1 MTRIATLLAAA
12 AVCAGTLTN
21 AADDMPS
28 GASAPRYSARVINP
42 KLAHGIFEARTRT
55 FFVCGTDGAVLRSE
69 DGVAWVQ
76 AETPTMADLTRLS
89 ADSRGR
95 VLVAVGKNGAILRSE
110 NSGRSWALA
119 ANDTTSTDLN
129 AVIQHARSG
138 TWLAAGT
145 NGVILRSRD
154 EGKSWKSLGQ
164 GVSLTFHTLFV
175 DPSRDA
181 IFVGGDE
188 GIIGRSLNGGESF
201 QVKAIEMEE
210 PRTPITQFFEHG
222 GRLIATSALGRLLI
236 SEDGGSSW
244 NVLKTGTGAFFT
256 GGAFDPDSKSFVLTS
271 HTGDVFRSLNVDFR
285 PFKKLKKELEETL
298 NYRKSEGKKDAILV
312 FADAACF
319 LSHNKHFEECEIL
332 EWWWNETTTEWRQ
345 NNQNIT
351 VVCPH
356 PGLVLNDPLLSD
368 TKGHLN
374 GKHTI
379 TIDLKQSHENQKRKS
394 KRILIAEPNSD
405 IRVLYS
411 LFTKQHGFSIS
422 DVSIVENGNKCL
434 EILLSNTADDDDNNN
449 NNNINDNDYDIII
462 LDTHLPDISG
472 FEVARKIRDR
482 LPHKKIIL
490 TTTHSLDNISHIID
504 SIGIKS
510 EDVILK
516 PFVFSELFSTLKE
529 PRMSY
534 N

>member
-1 MTRIATLLAAA
+1 MSSSSLSKIIPSNEHIMLLYSSDDERNNA
-12 AVCAGTLTN
+12 AVNYINKGLKSGYHCIYASIN
-21 AADDMPS
+21 A
-28 GASAPRYSARVINP
+28 Y
-42 KLAHGIFEARTRT
+42 
-55 FFVCGTDGAVLRSE
+55 
-69 DGVAWVQ
+69 
-76 AETPTMADLTRLS
+76 
-89 ADSRGR
+89 
-95 VLVAVGKNGAILRSE
+95 
-110 NSGRSWALA
+110 
-119 ANDTTSTDLN
+119 
-129 AVIQHARSG
+129 
-138 TWLAAGT
+138 
-145 NGVILRSRD
+145 
-154 EGKSWKSLGQ
+154 
-164 GVSLTFHTLFV
+164 
-175 DPSRDA
+175 
-181 IFVGGDE
+181 
-188 GIIGRSLNGGESF
+188 
-201 QVKAIEMEE
+201 
-210 PRTPITQFFEHG
+210 
-222 GRLIATSALGRLLI
+222 
-236 SEDGGSSW
+236 
-244 NVLKTGTGAFFT
+244 
-256 GGAFDPDSKSFVLTS
+256 DSKSSSNISNLSSNIDNYKENIERDELRIVDFKPYYKS
-271 HTGDVFRSLNVDFR
+271 ALNVDFR

-319 LSHNKHFEECEIL
+319 LSHNKQFEECEIL

-374 GKHTI
+374 GTHTV
-379 TIDLKQSHENQKRKS
+379 TIDLHQSTENQKRKS
-394 KRILIAEPNSD
+394 KRILIAEPEPD

-411 LFTKQHGFSIS
+411 LFTKQFDFSIS

-434 EILLSNTADDDDNNN
+434 EILLSNTADDNNN
-449 NNNINDNDYDIII
+449 NDYDIII

-490 TTTHSLDNISHIID
+490 TTTHSLDNISNIVD

-516 PFVFSELFSTLKE
+516 PFNFSELFSTLKE

>member
-1 MTRIATLLAAA
+1 MSMSSSSLSKIIPSNEHIMLLYSSDDERNNA
-12 AVCAGTLTN
+12 AVNYINKGLKSGYHCIYASIN
-21 AADDMPS
+21 A
-28 GASAPRYSARVINP
+28 Y
-42 KLAHGIFEARTRT
+42 
-55 FFVCGTDGAVLRSE
+55 
-69 DGVAWVQ
+69 
-76 AETPTMADLTRLS
+76 
-89 ADSRGR
+89 
-95 VLVAVGKNGAILRSE
+95 
-110 NSGRSWALA
+110 
-119 ANDTTSTDLN
+119 
-129 AVIQHARSG
+129 
-138 TWLAAGT
+138 
-145 NGVILRSRD
+145 
-154 EGKSWKSLGQ
+154 
-164 GVSLTFHTLFV
+164 
-175 DPSRDA
+175 
-181 IFVGGDE
+181 
-188 GIIGRSLNGGESF
+188 
-201 QVKAIEMEE
+201 
-210 PRTPITQFFEHG
+210 
-222 GRLIATSALGRLLI
+222 
-236 SEDGGSSW
+236 
-244 NVLKTGTGAFFT
+244 
-256 GGAFDPDSKSFVLTS
+256 DSKSSSNISNLSSNIDNYKENIERDELRIVDFKPYYKS
-271 HTGDVFRSLNVDFR
+271 ALNVDFR

-319 LSHNKHFEECEIL
+319 LSHNKQFEECEIL

-374 GKHTI
+374 GTHTV
-379 TIDLKQSHENQKRKS
+379 TIDLHQSTENQKRKS
-394 KRILIAEPNSD
+394 KRILIAEPEPD

-411 LFTKQHGFSIS
+411 LFTKQFDFSIS

-434 EILLSNTADDDDNNN
+434 EILLSNTAYDNNN
-449 NNNINDNDYDIII
+449 NDYDIII

-490 TTTHSLDNISHIID
+490 TTTHSLDNISNIID

-516 PFVFSELFSTLKE
+516 PFNFSELFSTLKE
-529 PRMSY
+529 RRMSY